1 MCFTLVEMKY
11 TTVLWDLDG
20 TIVDSGPGIFD
31 SFRKTFDALGQ
42 PHPTDA
48 QLRTFIGPPM
58 RETFSVHLGY
68 SPELT
73 EKALTV
79 YREFYH
85 SGGATNALLY
95 QGVPEVIAASKA
107 AGAANSLATSKA
119 LRGAMVVGEH
129 FDFLKHFDFFGTA
142 DFDANRFHKSD
153 VIAYALDGLRSL
165 GANLDRV
172 ILIGDRIHDVE
183 GAREQGIEV
192 ALVQWG
198 YGTPEEWAKAD
209 HRVANPAELTQLLGL
224 S

>member
-48 QLRTFIGPPM
+48 QLRAFIGPPM
-58 RETFSVHLGY
+58 RETFAVHLGY

-73 EKALTV
+73 ERALAV
-79 YREFYH
+79 YRDFYH
-85 SGGATNALLY
+85 AGGATNAY
-95 QGVPEVIAASKA
+95 PYDGVIDLIAASKA
-107 AGAANSLATSKA
+107 AGASNSLATSKA
-119 LRGAMVVGEH
+119 YRGAVVVGEH
-129 FDFLKHFDFFGTA
+129 FDFLKHFDFLGTA

-153 VIAYALDGLRSL
+153 VIAYALDGLRAQ
-165 GANLDRV
+165 GANLERV

-183 GAREQGIEV
+183 GAREHGIEV
-192 ALVQWG
+192 ALVKWG
-198 YGTPEEWAKAD
+198 YGNQAEWSQAD
-209 HRVANPAELTQLLGL
+209 HSVENADELRALLLG
-224 S
+224 